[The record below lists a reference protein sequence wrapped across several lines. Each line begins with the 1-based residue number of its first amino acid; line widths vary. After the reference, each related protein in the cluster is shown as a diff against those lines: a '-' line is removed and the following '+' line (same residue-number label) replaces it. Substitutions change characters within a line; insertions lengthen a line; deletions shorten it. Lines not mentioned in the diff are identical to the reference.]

1 MNFYFHFLIGI
12 ILPIYKGAFF
22 HFLIRLSFHFLFFL
36 FYLLVSILIFHS
48 IFSVS
53 IFHHF
58 AYSLLS
64 DFFRYSLPCFGIFL
78 ANFCLLYFLD
88 QHFFHFTFSWA
99 NFIKFLFGGATVHI
113 LSHTRE
119 WFDCNS
125 LYPTN
130 AVKISKFVPSRDLIS
145 WNFKSTPLTLTEITS
160 I

>member
-64 DFFRYSLPCFGIFL
+64 DFFRYSLPCFGIFWQIFVCNISWINIFSISL
-78 ANFCLLYFLD
+78 FLEQILSNVCLVTFFVNYSFNTFLQLYFPSFIFD
-88 QHFFHFTFSWA
+88 STFYFYFFF
-99 NFIKFLFGGATVHI
+99 
-113 LSHTRE
+113 
-119 WFDCNS
+119 NS
-125 LYPTN
+125 Y
-130 AVKISKFVPSRDLIS
+130 
-145 WNFKSTPLTLTEITS
+145 
-160 I
+160 